1 MGDTLSKLNNKIL
14 NLITSVSLLLVVY
27 SLFVLREIQ
36 PEGYAVNIYEQL
48 PFHFYL
54 ILLSCYLSACFVLLT
69 YRKIG
74 AVFTLIFVHI
84 TVLIIPYMLG
94 YASVGRGDE
103 FLYPG
108 LTVSTGISGISSFSG
123 FSDLSPAGPL
133 LVSTLA
139 LIAGIEPQG
148 LSYFLP
154 VLFSL
159 IFIAGM
165 FLFYRGFMSREKLV
179 TVTFLSSIIPYFG
192 HFQVSTV
199 PYYLTFCLIP
209 LYLLLLWN
217 AISNKNRTAMVACLL
232 FMVPLLPLAHPFI
245 FTYLLCFALLLTF
258 AGKAMQSGLLKKILS
273 LKSLVRDPLSTS
285 SGKIFPLFIFL
296 FFTSG
301 SFLLLMKYAS
311 GFFDIFLPAVVWRFK
326 TLTGAGFATIPSM
339 EPGIFEFIHLFNLY
353 YGKYYIPLIF
363 VVINTI
369 IVWQNRKRF
378 CHHFVRRYPRFLLL
392 YIASFFLELAFLL
405 NPFIPYPPDRFVNL
419 SFIIFAQIPL
429 LGYSLYIVLLRK
441 GYATGLGA
449 TILVLGFLW
458 TLGFFSCFSSPYA
471 GGISEAIPQNEVEGM
486 QWLIE
491 SKAAYPY
498 VMSAEEY
505 NAEESKRDVDPEIY
519 FVGKESNALS
529 EISSRRQPVP
539 ANGFKDVKSLEAS
552 TNEPFYLVVTTFSE
566 ALGLEKSA
574 ESYKSYLSVMDNS
587 SVGNGSESQD
597 NKPLYKIYD
606 SLNIRIYKH
615 IS

>member
-1 MGDTLSKLNNKIL
+1 
-14 NLITSVSLLLVVY
+14 
-27 SLFVLREIQ
+27 
-36 PEGYAVNIYEQL
+36 
-48 PFHFYL
+48 
-54 ILLSCYLSACFVLLT
+54 
-69 YRKIG
+69 
-74 AVFTLIFVHI
+74 
-84 TVLIIPYMLG
+84 
-94 YASVGRGDE
+94 
-103 FLYPG
+103 
-108 LTVSTGISGISSFSG
+108 
-123 FSDLSPAGPL
+123 
-133 LVSTLA
+133 
-139 LIAGIEPQG
+139 
-148 LSYFLP
+148 
-154 VLFSL
+154 
-159 IFIAGM
+159 
-165 FLFYRGFMSREKLV
+165 
-179 TVTFLSSIIPYFG
+179 
-192 HFQVSTV
+192 
-199 PYYLTFCLIP
+199 
-209 LYLLLLWN
+209 
-217 AISNKNRTAMVACLL
+217 
-232 FMVPLLPLAHPFI
+232 
-245 FTYLLCFALLLTF
+245 
-258 AGKAMQSGLLKKILS
+258 
-273 LKSLVRDPLSTS
+273 
-285 SGKIFPLFIFL
+285 
-296 FFTSG
+296 
-301 SFLLLMKYAS
+301 
-311 GFFDIFLPAVVWRFK
+311 
-326 TLTGAGFATIPSM
+326 
-339 EPGIFEFIHLFNLY
+339 
-353 YGKYYIPLIF
+353 
-363 VVINTI
+363 
-369 IVWQNRKRF
+369 
-378 CHHFVRRYPRFLLL
+378 
-392 YIASFFLELAFLL
+392 
-405 NPFIPYPPDRFVNL
+405 IPYPPDRFVNL

-429 LGYSLYIVLLRK
+429 LGYSLYIVLLSK